1 MIKIKDKKKV
11 LALLIKKK
19 FKTKGIKFF
28 TPENYS
34 QQLGYMNRPK
44 GYEVKPHL
52 HKSIRREVFNTRE
65 VLFIKKG
72 KIKADFFDNKKK
84 FVCSKILKTGDILLL
99 VDGGHGFK
107 MLERSEIF
115 EVKQG
120 PYKKNL
126 DKIIF

>member
-1 MIKIKDKKKV
+1 MIKIKNKKKI

-107 MLERSEIF
+107 MLERSEVF

-120 PYKKNL
+120 PYKKDL

>member
-84 FVCSKILKTGDILLL
+84 FVCSKILKT
-99 VDGGHGFK
+99 
-107 MLERSEIF
+107 
-115 EVKQG
+115 
-120 PYKKNL
+120 N
-126 DKIIF
+126 

>member
-1 MIKIKDKKKV
+1 MIKIKNKKKI

-120 PYKKNL
+120 PYKKDL

>member
-1 MIKIKDKKKV
+1 MIKIKNKKKI
-11 LALLIKKK
+11 LALLIKKQ

-120 PYKKNL
+120 PYKKDL
-126 DKIIF
+126 AKIIF